1 MEKSKYGQIIMLIE
15 SYNGAMES
23 NRDYYCKEINRH
35 PADFVKIGAESSYE
49 EKEIIDSRLSALEKE
64 FPNIEFSINDVELLS
79 KIYNKKQKNSSE
91 INKAKLNIE
100 WYGYRSAVSNGD
112 IKRMNDAEEKQPEL
126 ENKYTNAYT
135 SFFEVCEKLSN
146 PEVLE
151 NPEFDFESEIFSKI
165 YEQGFCLRPQ
175 NPILKKYYE
184 TYKTARNKE
193 KENKNLSK
201 KNSTLSEQ
209 VEQLNQE
216 NTELKNDNNELKQK
230 NSKLQS
236 MLAKTLQFCD
246 YVRESKFG
254 KFFFR
259 KKIKELPEPQSIEEE
274 R

>member
-1 MEKSKYGQIIMLIE
+1 M
-15 SYNGAMES
+15 
-23 NRDYYCKEINRH
+23 
-35 PADFVKIGAESSYE
+35 
-49 EKEIIDSRLSALEKE
+49 
-64 FPNIEFSINDVELLS
+64 
-79 KIYNKKQKNSSE
+79 
-91 INKAKLNIE
+91 
-100 WYGYRSAVSNGD
+100 
-112 IKRMNDAEEKQPEL
+112 
-126 ENKYTNAYT
+126 
-135 SFFEVCEKLSN
+135 
-146 PEVLE
+146 
-151 NPEFDFESEIFSKI
+151 

-184 TYKTARNKE
+184 TYKTARNNE

>member
-1 MEKSKYGQIIMLIE
+1 MKLI
-15 SYNGAMES
+15 
-23 NRDYYCKEINRH
+23 
-35 PADFVKIGAESSYE
+35 
-49 EKEIIDSRLSALEKE
+49 
-64 FPNIEFSINDVELLS
+64 
-79 KIYNKKQKNSSE
+79 KQ
-91 INKAKLNIE
+91 KLNIE

-151 NPEFDFESEIFSKI
+151 NPEFDFESEIFSKM